1 MKQITVISRRNPD
14 ASVVV
19 AEVLGQAGVNIDTID
34 VETVDETTLVVL
46 TVDRYDD
53 ALCALQRAELEALT
67 EDVILVV
74 VEDRPGS
81 AAAIGKRL
89 LDAGIHL
96 RSLRILRRQNDRAI
110 VGVAVDRTDRAM
122 ELLKDVLVS
131 EAAYRQR

>member
-1 MKQITVISRRNPD
+1 MKQITVISRRDPD
-14 ASVVV
+14 ASVKV